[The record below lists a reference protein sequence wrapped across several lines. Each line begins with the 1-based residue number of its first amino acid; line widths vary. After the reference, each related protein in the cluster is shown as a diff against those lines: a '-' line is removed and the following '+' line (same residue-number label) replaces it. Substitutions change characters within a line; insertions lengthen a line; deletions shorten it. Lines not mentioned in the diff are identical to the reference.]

1 MAQQTQGQGLFAAI
15 RTALNGATGELA
27 SIRGQLEKL
36 RQRREFLAVAP
47 LPRADV
53 ENAIL
58 ARVDRLAADYPRQL
72 GRYLASAGVGTTRHE
87 KLGRL
92 ADFVRPL
99 HLVAASGT
107 TNSTTAAQFSEAAL
121 CYLLGDTMKARLQ
134 AALGEADLDWP
145 AEVGPPAAQRTAELQ
160 TLEQQI
166 AALEGEERELLAQL
180 RAAIAIDSTR
190 GTPADEFA
198 GGVPTTRTGKAE
210 L

>member
-1 MAQQTQGQGLFAAI
+1 MSTSIFAKI
-15 RTALNGATGELA
+15 KGALGAATDELA
-27 SIRGQLEKL
+27 TIRAKLETL
-36 RQRREFLAVAP
+36 RQRREYLQVAP
-47 LPRADV
+47 LPREDV
-53 ENAIL
+53 TAAVV

-72 GRYLASAGVGTTRHE
+72 SRYLNGTNITTTRHE

-121 CYLLGDTMKARLQ
+121 CYLLGDTLKARLQ
-134 AALGEADLDWP
+134 AALAEADLDWP

-166 AALEGEERELLAQL
+166 AALEAEERELLTQL
-180 RAAIAIDSTR
+180 RAAITVDTTR
-190 GTPADEFA
+190 ATPVDEFV
-198 GGVPTTRTGKAE
+198 GGVPTARSGRAE